1 MEAEI
6 IQMNDWRKDY
16 DIDMSEQKVVSVVFT
31 FDYNAPR
38 EWADKCISDEL
49 QGMYEAGYRKI
60 YEDTIYCLE
69 DEDYDSFYEIEVELV
84 KDVGEN
90 G

>member
-1 MEAEI
+1 
-6 IQMNDWRKDY
+6 MNNYRKEY
-16 DIDMSEQKVVSVVFT
+16 DVEYGEQNVVSVVFT

-60 YEDTIYCLE
+60 YEDTVYCLE
-69 DEDYDSFYEIEVELV
+69 DEDYESFYEIEVELV
-84 KDVGEN
+84 KDVEART
-90 G
+90 

>member
-1 MEAEI
+1 MEANNVV
-6 IQMNDWRKDY
+6 QMDNYRKEY
-16 DIDMSEQKVVSVVFT
+16 DVDMTEQSVVSVVFT

-69 DEDYDSFYEIEVELV
+69 EEGYESFYEIEVELA
-84 KDVGEN
+84 KDAG
-90 G
+90 

>member
-1 MEAEI
+1 MQTDNVV
-6 IQMNDWRKDY
+6 QMNSYRKEY
-16 DIDMSEQKVVSVVFT
+16 DVELAEQNVVSVVFT

-69 DEDYDSFYEIEVELV
+69 DEDYESFYEIEVELV
-84 KDVGEN
+84 KDVEV
-90 G
+90 

>member
-16 DIDMSEQKVVSVVFT
+16 DVDMSEQKVVSVVFT

-84 KDVGEN
+84 KDVEA
-90 G
+90 